1 MNQLYTF
8 SAGVILAVIM
18 VGAFVW
24 LMMDNQAK
32 DGQILNLT
40 AQVGNLTKNLS
51 DYNTMRTFINDFR
64 EYSEVCNVLYQ
75 SKVPPLQDRCREMG
89 ADFVNYYVGFPNN
102 DYILICNKAGKA
114 EILRFR

>member
-1 MNQLYTF
+1 MF
-8 SAGVILAVIM
+8 VFLAVI
-18 VGAFVW
+18 FVCMIAAIT
-24 LMMDNQAK
+24 LLYQDTKSK